1 MNFAQTQEDS
11 SAVSQIL
18 TQIQHFASPGEC
30 FESREVLFYDQEIAN
45 SSEASHF
52 PSQPL
57 RLLSPRGML
66 ISGGSGLPQKTRN
79 SMG

>member
-1 MNFAQTQEDS
+1 MSFAQTQEDS

-30 FESREVLFYDQEIAN
+30 FESREGLFYDPKTAN
-45 SSEASHF
+45 RSEVSHV

-57 RLLSPRGML
+57 RLMSPTGML
-66 ISGGSGLPQKTRN
+66 SGGSGLPQKTRN